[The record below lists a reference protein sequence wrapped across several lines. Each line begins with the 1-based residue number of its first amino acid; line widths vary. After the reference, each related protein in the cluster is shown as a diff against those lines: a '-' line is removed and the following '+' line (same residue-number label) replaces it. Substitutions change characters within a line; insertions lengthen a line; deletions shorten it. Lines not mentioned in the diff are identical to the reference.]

1 MVYAE
6 FQKWS
11 TGWNG
16 TDYSGPKEPIPA
28 LGSDGVMRMDG
39 RWGPER
45 RIIEARKRAEQ
56 LNASLGKQ
64 IIGFKFFAGRSFSDS
79 RPMGDGRMHK
89 VE

>member
-6 FQKWS
+6 FQKMS

-28 LGSDGVMRMDG
+28 LGSDGVMLMDG

-56 LNASLGKQ
+56 LNAGINKG
-64 IIGFKFFAGRSFSDS
+64 IVGFRFMTGRSYSDS
-79 RPMGDGRMHK
+79 RPLDGKLHWIGQ
-89 VE
+89 

>member
-1 MVYAE
+1 MIYAE
-6 FQKWS
+6 FQKMS

-16 TDYSGPKEPIPA
+16 TDYSGPKEVIPA

-56 LNASLGKQ
+56 LNAKLGKQ
-64 IIGFKFFAGRSFSDS
+64 IVGFKFLTGRSFSDS
-79 RPMGDGRMHK
+79 RPLDGKLHRID
-89 VE
+89 